1 MHIVHCSNREKNV
14 NEKKKIILPSDK
26 THTHSEGITE
36 AFQPI
41 ELETEFLFIYTFFF
55 SPFGFS

>member
-1 MHIVHCSNREKNV
+1 M
-14 NEKKKIILPSDK
+14 KKKIILPSDK